1 MKKITLIL
9 VFIGMIALQGCTV
22 EENNGYD
29 NDTYSKVFEVTR
41 SFSPQNDFSN
51 LVTFNPPIFASDVVL
66 VYVLWDVQND
76 GTPVWRL
83 MPQTVQLFEG
93 DLQYNYDFTR
103 FDVNLFLRSL
113 DFPLTILGPEWTQNQ
128 TFRIVLVPA
137 SFGGKM
143 DYSNYDNV
151 MQKLKLTEKDIKSI
165 Q

>member
-66 VYVLWDVQND
+66 VYRLWGVEN
-76 GTPVWRL
+76 GEPFWRL
-83 MPQTVQLFEG
+83 MPQTVQFVEG
-93 DLQYNYDFTR
+93 DLQYNYDFNR
-103 FDVNLFLRSL
+103 FNAYLFMSSL
-113 DFPLTILGPEWTQNQ
+113 DFDVAFIDPFWTQNQ

-151 MQKLKLTEKDIKSI
+151 MQKLKLTEKDVKLI

>member
-41 SFSPQNDFSN
+41 SFSFSN

-103 FDVNLFLRSL
+103 FDVNLFLSSL

-151 MQKLKLTEKDIKSI
+151 IQKLKLTEKDVKSI